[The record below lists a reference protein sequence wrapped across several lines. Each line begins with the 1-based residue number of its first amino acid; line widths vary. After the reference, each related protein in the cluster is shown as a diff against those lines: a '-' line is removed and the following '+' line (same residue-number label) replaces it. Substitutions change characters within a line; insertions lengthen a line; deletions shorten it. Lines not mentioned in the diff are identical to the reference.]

1 MEAADSHPLRLDI
14 VRLAKGERDRRTPY
28 IYAGQ
33 RLGRGVDCS
42 GLCVAIWR
50 QLGLVRPNYDDT
62 AHGLYHSFPACR
74 LDQLHGGDLVFFAR
88 GSSRPA
94 GPGYRVGHV
103 AIYSGS
109 GPHGEPYIIHAAG
122 GGPGVVSAAIA
133 RIKRAHVKQQSLFCR
148 RDLVGFASIARL
160 LK

>member
-1 MEAADSHPLRLDI
+1 MEAANPLEHRREI
-14 VRLAKGERDRRTPY
+14 VRLAKAERDRRTPY
-28 IYAGQ
+28 VYGAQ
-33 RLGRGVDCS
+33 KLGRGVDCS

-50 QLGLVRPNYDDT
+50 HLGLVRPNYDDT

-74 LDQLHGGDLVFFAR
+74 LNQLHGGDLVFFAR
-88 GSSRPA
+88 GSSHPD

-103 AIYSGS
+103 AIYTGS

-148 RDLVGFASIARL
+148 RDLIGLASIDRL
-160 LK
+160 LQ